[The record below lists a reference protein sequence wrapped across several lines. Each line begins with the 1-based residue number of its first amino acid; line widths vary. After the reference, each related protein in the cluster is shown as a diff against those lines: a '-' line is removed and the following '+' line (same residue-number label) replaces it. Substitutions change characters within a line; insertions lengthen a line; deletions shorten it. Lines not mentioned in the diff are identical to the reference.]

1 MSIRSNISGRDRR
14 AIKPN
19 KDIDQVSSLLGQIYD
34 AALDPA
40 QWPSTLKQVAQ
51 FVDGWS
57 AHLFFKDFVRAAGH
71 VYYHDGGIPQRY
83 IDLYFQTYF
92 KLDPCNTAQFFGE
105 IEKPYSTADHLEY
118 QEFIE
123 CRFYKEWAKPQRLVD
138 CMLTTLD
145 KTTTSTTMS
154 AVFRH
159 ERQGV
164 VDDTARHR
172 MHLLTPHLRRAI
184 LIGNV
189 IGHKTAENELFAEV
203 LQSISAGLFLVR
215 ADGRIA
221 HANTAG
227 HRLLAAGDAVSE
239 AGGHLLAH
247 DASANAALAQSL
259 ASARD
264 GDVACGV
271 QGIAVPLRGR
281 SQKRYVAHVLP
292 LTAGARRGVARQF
305 SAVASVF
312 VYEATMRTPA
322 APELIARQFALTPTE
337 LRVLLAVVETGGV
350 PQAAEAL
357 GIAESTVKWHLR
369 HLFAK
374 TGTSQQNELV
384 KLVAG
389 YSNPLAG

>member
-1 MSIRSNISGRDRR
+1 MSLKSDVSSRDRR

-19 KDIDQVSSLLGQIYD
+19 KDVDQVSSLLGEIYD

-40 QWPSTLKQVAQ
+40 QWPSTLKQVAH
-51 FVDGWS
+51 FIGGVGAGLIS
-57 AHLFFKDFVRAAGH
+57 KDIVRAGGLIH
-71 VYYHDGGIPQRY
+71 FHDGGISQRY

-92 KLDPCNTAQFFGE
+92 KLDPSNTNQFFAE
-105 IEKPYSTADHLEY
+105 LEKPNSTTDFMDY
-118 QEFIE
+118 QEFLE
-123 CRFYKEWAKPQRLVD
+123 SRFYKEWAKPQRLID

-159 ERQGV
+159 ESQGMI
-164 VDDTARHR
+164 DDTARHR
-172 MHLLTPHLRRAI
+172 MRLLAPHLRRAM

-189 IGHKTAENELFAEV
+189 IGHKTAESETFAAV
-203 LQSISAGLFLVR
+203 LQSITAGLFLVR

-221 HANTAG
+221 HANAAG

-239 AGGHLLAH
+239 AGGHLIAH
-247 DASANAALAQSL
+247 DASANAALALSF
-259 ASARD
+259 AGARD

-271 QGIAVPLRGR
+271 QGIAVPLQGR

-292 LTAGARRGVARQF
+292 LTAGARRGVAKQF
-305 SAVASVF
+305 FAVASVF

-322 APELIARQFALTPTE
+322 APELIAQQFALTPTE

-350 PQAAEAL
+350 PQAVEAL

-374 TGTSQQNELV
+374 TGTNQQTELV

-389 YSNPLAG
+389 YASPAAG